1 MKLVLDTSW
10 LTFAVGSE
18 PELVIDF
25 ETKQPKADGQ
35 GQGQPI
41 YAVQLIAS
49 YRDDR
54 SGKQKSEI
62 VSVKLA
68 GAPPEVPIGTPV
80 RVVDL
85 VAVPWATSERSGVA
99 YRAAGIEP
107 LGKPTARAS

>member
-1 MKLVLDTSW
+1 LKLMLDTSW
-10 LTFAVGSE
+10 LTFTIGSE

-35 GQGQPI
+35 GQPI

-49 YRDDR
+49 YKDDR

-68 GAPPEVPIGTPV
+68 GAPTTVPIGTSV

-85 VAVPWATSERSGVA
+85 VAVPWAISERNGVA

-107 LGKPTARAS
+107 LAKPAARAS

>member
-1 MKLVLDTSW
+1 LKLVLDTSW

-25 ETKQPKADGQ
+25 ETKQPKAD

-85 VAVPWATSERSGVA
+85 VAVPWATGERNGVA

-107 LGKPTARAS
+107 LAKPTARAS

>member
-25 ETKQPKADGQ
+25 ETKQPKAD

-80 RVVDL
+80 RVVAL
-85 VAVPWATSERSGVA
+85 VAVPWATSERNGVA
-99 YRAAGIEP
+99 YRAERIEP
-107 LGKPTARAS
+107 LAKPTARAS

>member
-10 LTFAVGSE
+10 LAFAVGSE
-18 PELVIDF
+18 PEPVIDF
-25 ETKQPKADGQ
+25 ETKQHKTDD
-35 GQGQPI
+35 QGQPI

-68 GAPPEVPIGTPV
+68 GAPTTLPIGTPV
-80 RVVDL
+80 KPVDL
-85 VAVPWATSERSGVA
+85 VAVPWATSERNGVA
-99 YRAAGIEP
+99 YRAAGLES
-107 LGKPTARAS
+107 LGKPVARAS

>member
-1 MKLVLDTSW
+1 LKLVLDTSW

-35 GQGQPI
+35 GQPI

-68 GAPPEVPIGTPV
+68 GALPEVPIGTPV

-85 VAVPWATSERSGVA
+85 VAVPWATSERNGVA

-107 LGKPTARAS
+107 LAKPTARAS

>member
-1 MKLVLDTSW
+1 LKLVLDTSW

-25 ETKQPKADGQ
+25 ETKQPKAD

-80 RVVDL
+80 KVVGL

-107 LGKPTARAS
+107 LAKAAARAS